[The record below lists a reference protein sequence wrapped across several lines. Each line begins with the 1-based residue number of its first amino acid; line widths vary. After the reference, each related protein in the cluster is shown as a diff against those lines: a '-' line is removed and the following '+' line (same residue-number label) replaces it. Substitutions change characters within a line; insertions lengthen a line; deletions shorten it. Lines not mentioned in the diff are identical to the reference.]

1 MSRSAK
7 VWAMFTIEQWRRDMH
22 GVIADIAASPQ
33 AALVRAEAPSLH
45 ALLLGSTMVPIVR
58 AYAGAPGGVMVA
70 LIGLSG
76 GFGVNLIANLMQRK
90 YTPDTVLAVATA
102 EAQSY
107 DLGAAYQK
115 MASGLHVFELAEA
128 ALQQAGHAALWSQL
142 RSTLYPGLPKPDQLL
157 ARAVGSAD

>member
-1 MSRSAK
+1 
-7 VWAMFTIEQWRRDMH
+7 MFTIEQWRHDMH
-22 GVIADIAASPQ
+22 QVIADIAANPQ
-33 AALVRAEAPSLH
+33 AAIARAEAPSLH

-58 AYAGAPGGVMVA
+58 AYASAPGGVMVA

-76 GFGVNLIANLMQRK
+76 GFGVNLIANLMQHK
-90 YTPDTVLAVATA
+90 YTPETVLSVAAA

-107 DLGAAYQK
+107 DLGGAYQK
-115 MASGLHVFELAEA
+115 MASGLSVFALAEA